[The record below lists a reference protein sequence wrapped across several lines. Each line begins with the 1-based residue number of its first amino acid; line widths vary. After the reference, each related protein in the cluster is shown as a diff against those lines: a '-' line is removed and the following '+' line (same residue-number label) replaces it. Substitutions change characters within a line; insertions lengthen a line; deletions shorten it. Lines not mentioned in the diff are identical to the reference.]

1 MNYGNKFDV
10 QGRLALDT
18 DALYHLYE
26 QLSPPPH
33 SPTGVHSLCPYRSS
47 SRGHMSTSTPLM
59 HSRSLSF
66 MISSILQFNFDLT
79 YLLMA

>member
-26 QLSPPPH
+26 QLSPPSPLPH
-33 SPTGVHSLCPYRSS
+33 WRALTLPLSIQQQRTHEHVNSSHALALSQFHDFIHS
-47 SRGHMSTSTPLM
+47 
-59 HSRSLSF
+59 
-66 MISSILQFNFDLT
+66 
-79 YLLMA
+79 AV